1 MAGGKLSARQKMI
14 NMMYLVLTALLAL
27 NVSKEIIKAF
37 NLMENSLDNSTLNID
52 QKNRTVIEGVVKLTK
67 DNKAAAQALKYC
79 NDVKAISDDLISL
92 LHVSKFDLLSLS
104 SGGQDKVDKFNAAS
118 FNKPGGFN
126 RKSFGRNQ
134 TKEGLL
140 VKGGVPELSQGDNM
154 EIHAHYFVVE
164 DGGKR
169 GTGLQKKINDARLK
183 MLDVMKKA
191 SSDVV
196 LSSNPETQKFL
207 LEEMKKIE
215 GKSSLYA
222 EDAIDSEGEKNS
234 WVSMYLEHSPL
245 AGVFA
250 MLSKIENDSRSMEAE
265 VLEALAKSVNAADY
279 KFDKLIPVVSAPT
292 SAVLTNQ
299 MYEANILLAAYN
311 SKAQMI
317 VSVNGRPIEVL
328 DGIGKYKVT
337 SNSPGTNKYKVGI
350 QVPKPNGDGSDNY
363 ETEAEYSVFAP
374 QAAISADELNVIYV
388 GLPNPISVSVGGV
401 DPKNVNVSVT
411 GGGVSLRISKPGSY
425 NAITPVRNG
434 NECFI
439 NVTAKLP
446 DGRTVSMGSKKF
458 KIRNVPRP
466 VFKAGSV
473 GFSGPISLSALKVQ
487 ANGVA
492 ALDNFVYDGVKY
504 DVLSYRFTCIGRRT
518 NGPKILTVNGAS
530 LAPIQNYLKMLGPG
544 DLIQFDQIKVIGPDK
559 VSKFLDNVGGSVQ

>member
-37 NLMENSLDNSTLNID
+37 NLMENSLDNSTLNIL
-52 QKNRTVIEGVVKLTK
+52 QKNTDILKGLAKTAA
-67 DNKAAAQALKYC
+67 DNKAAAVAVKYC
-79 NDVKAISDDLISL
+79 KDIQGISNDLITL
-92 LHVSKFDLLSLS
+92 LHVSKSDLLVLS
-104 SGGQDKVDKFNAAS
+104 SGGLDKDYKGVSYDVFNH
-118 FNKPGGFN
+118 
-126 RKSFGRNQ
+126 KSFGRNQ
-134 TKEGLL
+134 TPEGLL
-140 VKGGVPELSQGDNM
+140 VKGGFPELAQGDNM
-154 EIHAHYFVVE
+154 EIHANYLVVDE
-164 DGGKR
+164 DGKR
-169 GTGLQKKINDARLK
+169 GKELQKRINDARIK

-191 SSDVV
+191 SNDVI
-196 LSSNPETQKFL
+196 LSSNPDTKSML
-207 LEEMKKIE
+207 LVRMKAIDA
-215 GKSSLYA
+215 KSSLYA
-222 EDAIDSEGEKNS
+222 EDATNSEGEKNS

-250 MLSKIENDSRSMEAE
+250 MLSKVENDARSMEAE
-265 VLEALAKSVNAADY
+265 VLQALAESVNAADY
-279 KFDKLIPVVSAPT
+279 KFDKLIPVVSAAT

-388 GLPNPISVSVGGV
+388 ALPNPISVSVGGV

-411 GGGVSLRISKPGSY
+411 GGGVSLRMAKPGSY
-425 NAITPVRNG
+425 NAIVPVRNG
-434 NECFI
+434 NECYI

-487 ANGVA
+487 ANGLA

-518 NGPKILTVNGAS
+518 NGPKILTVNGPS
-530 LAPIQNYLKMLGPG
+530 LAPIKNFLKILGPG

-559 VSKFLDNVGGSVQ
+559 TPKFLDNVGGSVQ